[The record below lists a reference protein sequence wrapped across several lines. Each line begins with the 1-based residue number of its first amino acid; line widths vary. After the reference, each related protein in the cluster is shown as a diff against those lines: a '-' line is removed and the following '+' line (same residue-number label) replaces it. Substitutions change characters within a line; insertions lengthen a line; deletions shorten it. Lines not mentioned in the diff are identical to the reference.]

1 MTVAAM
7 YDLKVYSVVFV
18 DIDYYIPA
26 HRRLSMASGTI
37 APSLRKGGLRI
48 RFLGAISHMLKRLTV
63 IAVYRTTVVTPTQQP
78 LRFVEADT
86 IKAGEHYI
94 FAVKNAKGEHF
105 ALSVL
110 DRLSGNGLWGIEIK
124 VDRRGI
130 VPQNEQGNLE
140 EVIFV
145 ANKGNDGFRLASII
159 TGQYLTASDGYVQMQ
174 DVFPLYADSFD
185 LVSTSGKS
193 YLYNAKRDVYLSFD
207 DEGYFKTYNI
217 QNACEISVYKHIRIS
232 ADYIRVHTPETGKNY
247 YIVAQKSGISY
258 ALTYKEGRISTIPV
272 DIIDDKLYFYDNVNE
287 QLSAFRFIYGD
298 NYKGFNL
305 RNVANS
311 EFLAVANNSYITTP
325 DIFNA
330 GYFVYQNVED
340 QDFSVFFDYVS
351 NKYLYCDDL
360 GNAAADNEEFSEILL
375 FERVPKDGRVGDVNM
390 DSNVNTG
397 DATLML
403 RHLVGK
409 IKLNDAQLKLFDTNG
424 DRNKNTGDVSHLL
437 RYAIGEVDWIGD

>member
-1 MTVAAM
+1 M
-7 YDLKVYSVVFV
+7 
-18 DIDYYIPA
+18 
-26 HRRLSMASGTI
+26 
-37 APSLRKGGLRI
+37 
-48 RFLGAISHMLKRLTV
+48 
-63 IAVYRTTVVTPTQQP
+63 
-78 LRFVEADT
+78 
-86 IKAGEHYI
+86 
-94 FAVKNAKGEHF
+94 
-105 ALSVL
+105 
-110 DRLSGNGLWGIEIK
+110 
-124 VDRRGI
+124 
-130 VPQNEQGNLE
+130 
-140 EVIFV
+140 
-145 ANKGNDGFRLASII
+145 
-159 TGQYLTASDGYVQMQ
+159 
-174 DVFPLYADSFD
+174 
-185 LVSTSGKS
+185 
-193 YLYNAKRDVYLSFD
+193 
-207 DEGYFKTYNI
+207 
-217 QNACEISVYKHIRIS
+217 
-232 ADYIRVHTPETGKNY
+232 
-247 YIVAQKSGISY
+247 
-258 ALTYKEGRISTIPV
+258 
-272 DIIDDKLYFYDNVNE
+272 NE